1 MKKVEIRKN
10 DAGQRLD
17 KFLTKYFKALP
28 QSMIYKWLR
37 KKKIRLNGKHP
48 KNDVFLICGDIL
60 EIYVNDEF
68 FPPEK
73 KTLPPIYLVQDID
86 IVYEDKNILVCDKPS
101 GVTAHDGKNSL
112 VSMITSYLYQK
123 GDFDPLSENTFSP
136 ALCHRIDRNTSGL
149 VIAAK
154 NAEALRFFNEK
165 IRQKEIRKFYF
176 LITDPLPQKKAGT
189 IKGYIKKD
197 NTENKVIFSETPIDG
212 GRLAITKYKVTQ
224 NGIEAE
230 LLTGRTHQLRASF
243 AHIGCP
249 ILGDVKYGA
258 KKNGKSD
265 YQELRAIRLIFNFND
280 DGNFKYLNG
289 KTIEIK

>member
-73 KTLPPIYLVQDID
+73 KALPPIYLAQDIN

-176 LITDPLPQKKAGT
+176 LRTDPLPQKKAGT